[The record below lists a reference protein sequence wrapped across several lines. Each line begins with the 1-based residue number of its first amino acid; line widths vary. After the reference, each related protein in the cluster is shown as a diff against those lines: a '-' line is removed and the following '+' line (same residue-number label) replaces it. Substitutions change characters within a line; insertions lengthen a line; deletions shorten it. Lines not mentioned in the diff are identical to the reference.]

1 VILMLRCREVDGVGY
16 LLSDI
21 ALSCET
27 KEYAQYH
34 RFALCGVLFFP
45 VGIVVLFTSLVHRQR
60 HNMPPDWW
68 PKEEP
73 QKAKEAYVLYRKE
86 VGRSMAKPFAAWKSA
101 VWDEDTSKFVK
112 NFKRYGFLFAA
123 YTTRFWWFE
132 SLITLYKLCMTV
144 LVVFISDKDEAKILF
159 GMVGATLM
167 MGCMSFFQPFKHSG
181 ILSINSMAQLVI
193 LMTLFTASYL
203 LLNNGGNAFTAVFLV
218 MLTLAPLVAGVGVI
232 ARLPEGAIVA
242 GADDM
247 LLSVAQKQKK
257 RGGQSPSFRGKRAN
271 SARANSDA
279 SDASD
284 ASMTDRQA
292 RAGADAET
300 FAFSNPMMSIHRTQ
314 SQEDRES
321 MRSNPM
327 HQRTKSRG
335 KLARAASSAAPSD
348 DEPPPPPAPAPAPS
362 PINRQVSL
370 TRGPAHLPQHILQD
384 DEERGL
390 EQKTL

>member
-1 VILMLRCREVDGVGY
+1 MMLRCREVDGVRY

-27 KEYAQYH
+27 EEYAQYH

-45 VGIVVLFTSLVHRQR
+45 VGIVVLFTVLVHRQR
-60 HNMPPDWW
+60 HNMPPEWW

-101 VWDEDTSKFVK
+101 VWDEDMSRFVK
-112 NFKRYGFLFAA
+112 NYKRFGFLFAA

-181 ILSINSMAQLVI
+181 ILTINSMAQLVI

-218 MLTLAPLVAGVGVI
+218 TLTLAPLVAGVRVI
-232 ARLPEGAIVA
+232 AQLPEGAIVA

-247 LLSVAQKQKK
+247 LLDIGLSKK
-257 RGGQSPSFRGKRAN
+257 RGQSPSFRGKRAN
-271 SARANSDA
+271 SARNSDA

-284 ASMTDRQA
+284 VSMADNQA
-292 RAGADAET
+292 RAGADAEI
-300 FAFSNPMMSIHRTQ
+300 FAFSNPIHQ
-314 SQEDRES
+314 
-321 MRSNPM
+321 
-327 HQRTKSRG
+327 TKPRG
-335 KLARAASSAAPSD
+335 KLARPASSAAASD
-348 DEPPPPPAPAPAPS
+348 DEPPPPPPPAPAPAPS
-362 PINRQVSL
+362 PFNRQVSL
-370 TRGPAHLPQHILQD
+370 ARGPGHLSQHILQD
-384 DEERGL
+384 DENEG
-390 EQKTL
+390 TGTWA